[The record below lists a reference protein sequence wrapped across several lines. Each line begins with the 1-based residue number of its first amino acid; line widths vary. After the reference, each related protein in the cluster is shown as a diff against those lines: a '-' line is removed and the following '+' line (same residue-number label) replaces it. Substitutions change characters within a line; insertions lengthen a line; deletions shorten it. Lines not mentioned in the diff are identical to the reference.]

1 MKKELC
7 CLSPGVMER
16 QDKLD
21 QEVAT
26 KGGSKEPSSY
36 MSFWGHLVFYLRIVF
51 MFHHLAWRET
61 DLSSQSLLGRTFA
74 PLSSWSWGIRFMIKP
89 SPLHT
94 AAAAGFQHRVRLCI
108 PWGFWPRPGFKA
120 APPRRQPLAGR
131 WPGPST
137 TSQLSWCGWWGRWTP
152 WSRATVH
159 SYHRVLLYPHPSTVW
174 KPSRSWKR

>member
-1 MKKELC
+1 MKKRILL
-7 CLSPGVMER
+7 LSPGVMER
-16 QDKLD
+16 QDTLD
-21 QEVAT
+21 QEVAR

-36 MSFWGHLVFYLRIVF
+36 MSFLGHLVFTLRIVF

-61 DLSSQSLLGRTFA
+61 DLSSRPLSGRTFA

-94 AAAAGFQHRVRLCI
+94 VAARAPASSQTLHLLGFLTTAGVR
-108 PWGFWPRPGFKA
+108 A
-120 APPRRQPLAGR
+120 APPRRQPWAGR

-152 WSRATVH
+152 WSPCCSPSTTVCC
-159 SYHRVLLYPHPSTVW
+159 STPHPSTVW